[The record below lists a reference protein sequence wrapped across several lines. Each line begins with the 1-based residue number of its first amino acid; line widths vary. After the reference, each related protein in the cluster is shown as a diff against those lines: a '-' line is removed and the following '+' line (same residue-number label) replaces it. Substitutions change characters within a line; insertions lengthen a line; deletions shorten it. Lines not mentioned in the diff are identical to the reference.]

1 MSKTGRLGLPYI
13 LQAQAQKE
21 VTHNQALNMLD
32 VYVNTV
38 AEAIVDELPNTAN
51 EGDIYIARRGKLAQ
65 FNGGNWTYYSALE
78 YMEVWLKDKQAKV
91 IYNGEDWMT
100 ISTVIQAENQKEN
113 KNGK

>member
-38 AEAIVDELPNTAN
+38 VEAMVNELPVNAK
-51 EGDIYIARRGKLAQ
+51 EGSIYIVNDKLAQ
-65 FNGGNWTYYSALE
+65 YMSCSWTYYPVLE